1 MKKKNYVLLPPDQ
14 DPKILGLFT
23 RNPDFYRTF
32 FPMLFII
39 VLQQVAAL
47 TVNLVD
53 NLMLGRYT
61 ELALSGATLV
71 NQIQFSLQQIA
82 SGIGIG
88 IVVLASQYW
97 GQHRTQP
104 IKQIINIGLKLGFA
118 VGVLFLVLCKL
129 FPIQILSIFA
139 NDAAVIA
146 EGARYLRVICWTY
159 VIFSV
164 SNSLMYAL
172 QSVETVMIGT
182 IMSISTICINACL
195 NYCLIF
201 GNFGMPE
208 LGIVGAAIATLVSRT
223 VELIIILVYVLAI
236 DKKLHAKLWELVCVD
251 WTYLKDYFKV
261 AMPMVV
267 NLTLWGIAQA
277 AQAAILGH
285 INATVIAANSIAIV
299 IFQIFAVVG
308 MSSGNVSSVVVG
320 KTIGEGQLHLVRSY
334 SKTMQG
340 IYLIIGL
347 VFGSLMFLLKGPIV
361 GLYSVSPETKELA
374 IAFLT
379 VLSITSVGTC
389 YEYPVA
395 YGIIAGG
402 GVTKYAAIVDNL
414 FMWLFT
420 IPSAFLSAFIFQ
432 WSPIVTFAFLK
443 VDQILKCIPHF
454 IVCNR
459 YRWVRILTRDTNT
472 AEQGKST
479 AP

>member
-1 MKKKNYVLLPPDQ
+1 MKKKNYILLPADQ
-14 DPKILGLFT
+14 DPKFLGLFT

-32 FPMLFII
+32 FPMLLII

-61 ELALSGATLV
+61 EQALAGATLV

-82 SGIGIG
+82 AGIGIG

-97 GQHRTQP
+97 GQRRTQP

-118 VGVLFLVLCKL
+118 VGVIFFVLCKL
-129 FPIQILSIFA
+129 FPYQILAIFA
-139 NDAAVIA
+139 NDPAVIA
-146 EGARYLRVICWTY
+146 EGARYLNVICWTY

-182 IMSISTICINACL
+182 IMSVSTICINACL

-201 GNFGMPE
+201 GNFGFPE
-208 LGIVGAAIATLVSRT
+208 LGIVGAAIATLVSRIT
-223 VELIIILVYVLAI
+223 ELVIILVYVLAI
-236 DKKLHAKLWELVCVD
+236 DKKLNAKLWELLCVD
-251 WTYLKDYFKV
+251 WTYLRDYIKV

-267 NLTLWGIAQA
+267 NLTLWGVAQA

-308 MSSGNVSSVVVG
+308 MSSGNVSSVMIG

-340 IYLIIGL
+340 IYLIIGV
-347 VFGSLMFLLKGPIV
+347 VFGGLLD
-361 GLYSVSPETKELA
+361 YLA
-374 IAFLT
+374 LR
-379 VLSITSVGTC
+379 
-389 YEYPVA
+389 
-395 YGIIAGG
+395 
-402 GVTKYAAIVDNL
+402 K
-414 FMWLFT
+414 
-420 IPSAFLSAFIFQ
+420 
-432 WSPIVTFAFLK
+432 
-443 VDQILKCIPHF
+443 
-454 IVCNR
+454 
-459 YRWVRILTRDTNT
+459 TRL
-472 AEQGKST
+472 A
-479 AP
+479 

>member
-1 MKKKNYVLLPPDQ
+1 MKKKNYILLPADQ
-14 DPKILGLFT
+14 DPKVLGLFT

-32 FPMLFII
+32 FPMLLII

-61 ELALSGATLV
+61 EQALAGATLV

-82 SGIGIG
+82 AGIGIG

-97 GQHRTQP
+97 GQRRTQP

-118 VGVLFLVLCKL
+118 VGVLFFVLCKL
-129 FPIQILSIFA
+129 FPYQILAIFA
-139 NDAAVIA
+139 NDPTVIA
-146 EGARYLRVICWTY
+146 EGARYLNVICWTY
-159 VIFSV
+159 VFFSV

-182 IMSISTICINACL
+182 IMSVSTICINACL

-201 GNFGMPE
+201 GNFGFPE
-208 LGIVGAAIATLVSRT
+208 LGIVGAAIATLVSRIA
-223 VELIIILVYVLAI
+223 ELVIILVYVLAI
-236 DKKLHAKLWELVCVD
+236 DKKLNAKLWELLCVD
-251 WTYLKDYFKV
+251 WTYLRDYIKV

-267 NLTLWGIAQA
+267 NLTLWGVAQA

-299 IFQIFAVVG
+299 IFQLFAVVG
-308 MSSGNVSSVVVG
+308 MSSGNVSSVMIG

-340 IYLIIGL
+340 IYLIIGV
-347 VFGSLMFLLKGPIV
+347 VFGGLLFLLKDPII
-361 GLYSVSPETKELA
+361 GFYTVSDETKALA
-374 IAFLT
+374 SAFLT
-379 VLSITSVGTC
+379 VLSITTIGTC

-402 GVTKYAAIVDNL
+402 GVTNYAAWADNL

-420 IPSAFLSAFIFQ
+420 IPFAFLSAFIFQ
-432 WSPIVTFAFLK
+432 WPPVITFVFLK
-443 VDQILKCIPHF
+443 ADQLLKCIPHF

-459 YRWVRILTRDTNT
+459 YRWVRILTRNN
-472 AEQGKST
+472 Q
-479 AP
+479 

>member
-1 MKKKNYVLLPPDQ
+1 MKKKNYILLPADQ
-14 DPKILGLFT
+14 DPKVLGLFT

-32 FPMLFII
+32 FPMLLII

-61 ELALSGATLV
+61 EQALAGATLV

-82 SGIGIG
+82 AGIGIG

-97 GQHRTQP
+97 GQRRTQP
-104 IKQIINIGLKLGFA
+104 IKQIINIGLKLGFS
-118 VGVLFLVLCKL
+118 VGVLFFVLCKL
-129 FPIQILSIFA
+129 FPYQILAIFA
-139 NDAAVIA
+139 NDPTVIA
-146 EGARYLRVICWTY
+146 EGARYLNVICWTY
-159 VIFSV
+159 VFFSV

-182 IMSISTICINACL
+182 IMSVSTICINACL

-201 GNFGMPE
+201 GNFGFPE
-208 LGIVGAAIATLVSRT
+208 LGIVGAAIATLVSRIA
-223 VELIIILVYVLAI
+223 ELVIILVYVLAI
-236 DKKLHAKLWELVCVD
+236 DKKLNAKLWELLCVD
-251 WTYLKDYFKV
+251 WTYLRDYIKV

-267 NLTLWGIAQA
+267 NLTLWGVAQA

-299 IFQIFAVVG
+299 IFQLFAVVG
-308 MSSGNVSSVVVG
+308 ISSSNVSSVMIG

-340 IYLIIGL
+340 IYLIIGV
-347 VFGSLMFLLKGPIV
+347 VFGGLLFLLKDPII
-361 GLYSVSPETKELA
+361 GFYTVSDETKALA
-374 IAFLT
+374 SAFLT
-379 VLSITSVGTC
+379 VLSITTIGTC

-402 GVTKYAAIVDNL
+402 GVTNYAAWADNL

-420 IPSAFLSAFIFQ
+420 IPFAFLSAFIFQ
-432 WSPIVTFAFLK
+432 WPPVITFVFLK
-443 VDQILKCIPHF
+443 ADQLLKCIPHF

-459 YRWVRILTRDTNT
+459 YRWVRILTRNN
-472 AEQGKST
+472 Q
-479 AP
+479 

>member
-1 MKKKNYVLLPPDQ
+1 MKKKNYILLPADQ
-14 DPKILGLFT
+14 DPKVLGLFT

-32 FPMLFII
+32 FPMLLII

-61 ELALSGATLV
+61 EQALAGATLV

-82 SGIGIG
+82 AGIGIG

-97 GQHRTQP
+97 GQRRTQP
-104 IKQIINIGLKLGFA
+104 IKQIINIGLKLGFS
-118 VGVLFLVLCKL
+118 VGVLFFVLCKL
-129 FPIQILSIFA
+129 FPYQILAIFA
-139 NDAAVIA
+139 NDPTVIA
-146 EGARYLRVICWTY
+146 EGARYLKVICWTY
-159 VIFSV
+159 VFFSV

-182 IMSISTICINACL
+182 IMSVSTICINACL

-201 GNFGMPE
+201 GNFGFPE
-208 LGIVGAAIATLVSRT
+208 LGIVGAAIATLVSRIA
-223 VELIIILVYVLAI
+223 ELVIILVYVLAI
-236 DKKLHAKLWELVCVD
+236 DKKLNAKLWELLCVD
-251 WTYLKDYFKV
+251 WTYLRDYIKV

-267 NLTLWGIAQA
+267 NLTLWGVAQA

-299 IFQIFAVVG
+299 IFQLFAVVG
-308 MSSGNVSSVVVG
+308 MSSGNVSSVMIG

-340 IYLIIGL
+340 IYLIIGV
-347 VFGSLMFLLKGPIV
+347 VFGGLLFLLKDPII
-361 GLYSVSPETKELA
+361 GFYTVSDETKALA
-374 IAFLT
+374 SAFLT
-379 VLSITSVGTC
+379 VLSITTIGTC

-402 GVTKYAAIVDNL
+402 GVTNYAAWADNL

-420 IPSAFLSAFIFQ
+420 IPFAFLSAFIFQ
-432 WSPIVTFAFLK
+432 WPPVITFVFLK
-443 VDQILKCIPHF
+443 ADQLLKCIPHF

-459 YRWVRILTRDTNT
+459 YRWVRILTRNN
-472 AEQGKST
+472 Q
-479 AP
+479 

>member
-1 MKKKNYVLLPPDQ
+1 MKKKNYILLPADQ
-14 DPKILGLFT
+14 DPKVQGLFT

-32 FPMLFII
+32 FPMLLII

-61 ELALSGATLV
+61 EQALAGATLV

-82 SGIGIG
+82 AGIGIG

-97 GQHRTQP
+97 GQRRTQP

-118 VGVLFLVLCKL
+118 VGVLFFVLCKL
-129 FPIQILSIFA
+129 FPYQILAIFA
-139 NDAAVIA
+139 NDPTVIA
-146 EGARYLRVICWTY
+146 EGARYLNVICWTY
-159 VIFSV
+159 VFFSV

-182 IMSISTICINACL
+182 IMSVSTICINACL

-201 GNFGMPE
+201 GNFGFPE
-208 LGIVGAAIATLVSRT
+208 LGIVGAAIATLVSRIA
-223 VELIIILVYVLAI
+223 ELVIILVYVLAI
-236 DKKLHAKLWELVCVD
+236 DKKLNAKLWELLCVD
-251 WTYLKDYFKV
+251 WTYLRDYIKV

-267 NLTLWGIAQA
+267 NLTLWGVAQA

-299 IFQIFAVVG
+299 IFQLFAVVG
-308 MSSGNVSSVVVG
+308 MSSGNVSSVMIG

-340 IYLIIGL
+340 IYLIIGV
-347 VFGSLMFLLKGPIV
+347 VFGGLLFLLKDPII
-361 GLYSVSPETKELA
+361 GFYTVSDETKALA
-374 IAFLT
+374 SAFLT
-379 VLSITSVGTC
+379 VLSITTIGTC

-402 GVTKYAAIVDNL
+402 GVTNYAAWADNL

-420 IPSAFLSAFIFQ
+420 IPFAFLSAFIFQ
-432 WSPIVTFAFLK
+432 WPPVITFVFLK
-443 VDQILKCIPHF
+443 ADQLLKCIPHF

-459 YRWVRILTRDTNT
+459 YRWVRILTRNN
-472 AEQGKST
+472 Q
-479 AP
+479 

>member
-1 MKKKNYVLLPPDQ
+1 MKKKNYILLPADQ
-14 DPKILGLFT
+14 DPKVLGLFT

-32 FPMLFII
+32 FPMLLII

-61 ELALSGATLV
+61 EQALAGATLV

-82 SGIGIG
+82 AGIGIG

-97 GQHRTQP
+97 GQRRTQP

-118 VGVLFLVLCKL
+118 VGVLFFVLCKL
-129 FPIQILSIFA
+129 FPYQILAIFA
-139 NDAAVIA
+139 NDPTVIA
-146 EGARYLRVICWTY
+146 EGARYLNVICWTY
-159 VIFSV
+159 VFFSV

-182 IMSISTICINACL
+182 IMSVSTICINACL

-201 GNFGMPE
+201 GNFGFPE
-208 LGIVGAAIATLVSRT
+208 LGIVGAAIATLVSRIA
-223 VELIIILVYVLAI
+223 ELVIILVYVLAI
-236 DKKLHAKLWELVCVD
+236 DKKLNAKLWELLCVD
-251 WTYLKDYFKV
+251 WTYLRDYIKV

-267 NLTLWGIAQA
+267 NLTLWGVAQA

-299 IFQIFAVVG
+299 IFQLFAVVG
-308 MSSGNVSSVVVG
+308 ISSSNVSSVMIG

-340 IYLIIGL
+340 IYLIIGV
-347 VFGSLMFLLKGPIV
+347 VFGGLLFLLKDPII
-361 GLYSVSPETKELA
+361 GFYTVSDETKALA
-374 IAFLT
+374 SAFLT
-379 VLSITSVGTC
+379 VLSITTIGTC

-402 GVTKYAAIVDNL
+402 GVTNYAAWADNL

-420 IPSAFLSAFIFQ
+420 IPFAFLSAFIFQ
-432 WSPIVTFAFLK
+432 WPPVITFVFLK
-443 VDQILKCIPHF
+443 ADQLLKCIPHF

-459 YRWVRILTRDTNT
+459 YRWVRILTRNN
-472 AEQGKST
+472 Q
-479 AP
+479 

>member
-1 MKKKNYVLLPPDQ
+1 MKKKNYILLPADQ
-14 DPKILGLFT
+14 DPKFLGLFT

-32 FPMLFII
+32 FPMLLII

-61 ELALSGATLV
+61 EQALAGATLV

-82 SGIGIG
+82 AGIGIG

-97 GQHRTQP
+97 GQRRTQP

-118 VGVLFLVLCKL
+118 VGVIFFVLCKL
-129 FPIQILSIFA
+129 FPYQILAIFA
-139 NDAAVIA
+139 NDPAVIA
-146 EGARYLRVICWTY
+146 EGARYLNVICWTY

-182 IMSISTICINACL
+182 IMSVSTICINACL

-201 GNFGMPE
+201 GNFGFPE
-208 LGIVGAAIATLVSRT
+208 LGIVGAAIATLVSRIA
-223 VELIIILVYVLAI
+223 ELVIILVYVLAI
-236 DKKLHAKLWELVCVD
+236 DKKLNATLWELLCVD
-251 WTYLKDYFKV
+251 WTYLRDYIKV

-267 NLTLWGIAQA
+267 NLTLWGVALA

-299 IFQIFAVVG
+299 IFQLFAVVG
-308 MSSGNVSSVVVG
+308 MSSGNVSSVMIG

-340 IYLIIGL
+340 IYLIIGV
-347 VFGSLMFLLKGPIV
+347 VFGGLLFLLKDPII
-361 GLYSVSPETKELA
+361 GFYTVSDETKALA
-374 IAFLT
+374 SAFLT
-379 VLSITSVGTC
+379 VLSITTIGTC

-402 GVTKYAAIVDNL
+402 GVTNYAAWADNL

-420 IPSAFLSAFIFQ
+420 IPFAFLSAFIFQ
-432 WSPIVTFAFLK
+432 WPPVITFVFLK
-443 VDQILKCIPHF
+443 ADQLLKCIPHF

-459 YRWVRILTRDTNT
+459 YRWVRILTRNN
-472 AEQGKST
+472 Q
-479 AP
+479 

>member
-1 MKKKNYVLLPPDQ
+1 MKKKNYILLPADQ
-14 DPKILGLFT
+14 DPKVLGLFT

-32 FPMLFII
+32 FPMLLII

-61 ELALSGATLV
+61 EQALAGATLV

-82 SGIGIG
+82 AGIGIG

-97 GQHRTQP
+97 GQRRTQP
-104 IKQIINIGLKLGFA
+104 IKQIINIGLKLGFS
-118 VGVLFLVLCKL
+118 VGVLFFVLCKL
-129 FPIQILSIFA
+129 FPYQILAIFA
-139 NDAAVIA
+139 NDPTVIA
-146 EGARYLRVICWTY
+146 EGARYLKVICWTY
-159 VIFSV
+159 VFFSV

-182 IMSISTICINACL
+182 IMSVSTICINACL

-201 GNFGMPE
+201 GNFGFPE
-208 LGIVGAAIATLVSRT
+208 LGIVGAAIATLVSRIA
-223 VELIIILVYVLAI
+223 ELVIILDYVLAI
-236 DKKLHAKLWELVCVD
+236 DKKLNAKLWELLCVD
-251 WTYLKDYFKV
+251 WTYLRDYIKV

-267 NLTLWGIAQA
+267 NLTLWGVAQA

-299 IFQIFAVVG
+299 IFQLFAVVG
-308 MSSGNVSSVVVG
+308 MSSGNVSSVMIG

-340 IYLIIGL
+340 IYLIIGV
-347 VFGSLMFLLKGPIV
+347 VFGGLLFLLKDPII
-361 GLYSVSPETKELA
+361 GFYTVSDETKALA
-374 IAFLT
+374 SAFLT
-379 VLSITSVGTC
+379 VLSITTIGTC

-402 GVTKYAAIVDNL
+402 GVTNYAAWADNL

-420 IPSAFLSAFIFQ
+420 IPFAFLSAFIFQ
-432 WSPIVTFAFLK
+432 WPPVITFVFLK
-443 VDQILKCIPHF
+443 ADQLLKCIPHF

-459 YRWVRILTRDTNT
+459 YRWVRILTRNN
-472 AEQGKST
+472 Q
-479 AP
+479 

>member
-1 MKKKNYVLLPPDQ
+1 MKKKNYILLPADQ
-14 DPKILGLFT
+14 DPKVLGLFT

-32 FPMLFII
+32 FPMLLII

-61 ELALSGATLV
+61 EQALAGATLV

-82 SGIGIG
+82 AGIGIG

-97 GQHRTQP
+97 GQRRTQP
-104 IKQIINIGLKLGFA
+104 IKQIINIGLKLGFS
-118 VGVLFLVLCKL
+118 VGVLFFVLCKL
-129 FPIQILSIFA
+129 FPYQILAIFA
-139 NDAAVIA
+139 NDPTVIA
-146 EGARYLRVICWTY
+146 EGARYLNVICWTY
-159 VIFSV
+159 VFFSV

-182 IMSISTICINACL
+182 IMSVSTICINACL

-201 GNFGMPE
+201 GNFAFPE
-208 LGIVGAAIATLVSRT
+208 LGIVGAAIATLVSRIA
-223 VELIIILVYVLAI
+223 ELVIILVYVLAI
-236 DKKLHAKLWELVCVD
+236 DKKLNAKLWELLCVD
-251 WTYLKDYFKV
+251 WTYLRDYIKV

-267 NLTLWGIAQA
+267 NLTLWGVAQA

-299 IFQIFAVVG
+299 IFQLFAVVG
-308 MSSGNVSSVVVG
+308 MSSGNVSSVMIG

-340 IYLIIGL
+340 IYLIIGV
-347 VFGSLMFLLKGPIV
+347 VFGGLLFLLKDPII
-361 GLYSVSPETKELA
+361 GFYTVSDETKALA
-374 IAFLT
+374 SAFLT
-379 VLSITSVGTC
+379 VLSITTIGTC

-402 GVTKYAAIVDNL
+402 GVTNYAAWADNL

-420 IPSAFLSAFIFQ
+420 IPFAFLSAFIFQ
-432 WSPIVTFAFLK
+432 WPPVITFVFLK
-443 VDQILKCIPHF
+443 ADQLLKCIPHF

-459 YRWVRILTRDTNT
+459 YRWVRILTRNN
-472 AEQGKST
+472 Q
-479 AP
+479 

>member
-1 MKKKNYVLLPPDQ
+1 M
-14 DPKILGLFT
+14 
-23 RNPDFYRTF
+23 
-32 FPMLFII
+32 
-39 VLQQVAAL
+39 
-47 TVNLVD
+47 
-53 NLMLGRYT
+53 
-61 ELALSGATLV
+61 V

-82 SGIGIG
+82 AGIGIG

-97 GQHRTQP
+97 GQRRTHP

-118 VGVLFLVLCKL
+118 VGVIFFVLCKL
-129 FPIQILSIFA
+129 FPYQILAIFA
-139 NDAAVIA
+139 NDPAVIG
-146 EGARYLRVICWTY
+146 EGARYLNVICWTY

-182 IMSISTICINACL
+182 IMSVSTICINACL

-201 GNFGMPE
+201 GNFGFPE
-208 LGIVGAAIATLVSRT
+208 LGIVGAAIATLVSRIT
-223 VELIIILVYVLAI
+223 ELVIILVYVLAI
-236 DKKLHAKLWELVCVD
+236 DKKLNAKLWELLCVD
-251 WTYLKDYFKV
+251 WTYLRDYIKV

-267 NLTLWGIAQA
+267 NLTLWGVAQA

-308 MSSGNVSSVVVG
+308 MSSGNVSSVMIG

-340 IYLIIGL
+340 IYLIIGV
-347 VFGSLMFLLKGPIV
+347 VFGGLLFLLKDPII
-361 GLYSVSPETKELA
+361 GFYTVSDETKTLA
-374 IAFLT
+374 SAFLT
-379 VLSITSVGTC
+379 VLSITTIGTC

-402 GVTKYAAIVDNL
+402 GVTNYAAWADNL

-420 IPSAFLSAFIFQ
+420 IPFAFLSAFIFQ
-432 WSPIVTFAFLK
+432 WPPVITFVFLK
-443 VDQILKCIPHF
+443 ADQLLKCIPHF

-459 YRWVRILTRDTNT
+459 YRWVRILTRNN
-472 AEQGKST
+472 Q
-479 AP
+479 